1 MQEHGKRLRTG
12 GKSDMAEKRNFGAI
26 LEMDQKR
33 GTETRQ
39 RDGKI
44 LN

>member
-1 MQEHGKRLRTG
+1 MRTG